1 MKYTVVFLFP
11 LLIFNCQS
19 SNDKDFKI
27 KISSSDKIISN
38 GDTIKINIESKSGQ
52 IIDSVA
58 YYLNEKRGK
67 KLPLFLYL
75 LPKDYIMSNDY
86 EIFKGKSLSSLF
98 QDIYEN
104 QNYNRKQL
112 DVLTR
117 NITSMIKDGDTAVQ
131 IVPMIKE
138 YLEINVR
145 NDELLVKL
153 AGIVQKIITAESKG
167 ESESEFG
174 LSEIEKQEIMNTIL
188 EHDTKELEKNADKI
202 RKDIEAK
209 Q

>member
-1 MKYTVVFLFP
+1 
-11 LLIFNCQS
+11 
-19 SNDKDFKI
+19 
-27 KISSSDKIISN
+27 
-38 GDTIKINIESKSGQ
+38 
-52 IIDSVA
+52 
-58 YYLNEKRGK
+58 
-67 KLPLFLYL
+67 
-75 LPKDYIMSNDY
+75 MSNDY

-145 NDELLVKL
+145 NDEFLVKL
-153 AGIVQKIITAESKG
+153 ANIVQKIISSENKG
-167 ESESEFG
+167 EAESEFG
-174 LSEIEKQEIMNTIL
+174 LSELEKQDIMNTIL
-188 EHDTKELEKNADKI
+188 EHDTKDLQETSDKI
-202 RKDIEAK
+202 RKDIESK

>member
-1 MKYTVVFLFP
+1 
-11 LLIFNCQS
+11 
-19 SNDKDFKI
+19 
-27 KISSSDKIISN
+27 
-38 GDTIKINIESKSGQ
+38 
-52 IIDSVA
+52 
-58 YYLNEKRGK
+58 
-67 KLPLFLYL
+67 
-75 LPKDYIMSNDY
+75 MSNDY

-153 AGIVQKIITAESKG
+153 ARIVQKIISTENKG

-174 LSEIEKQEIMNTIL
+174 LSELEKQEIMNTIL
-188 EHDTKELEKNADKI
+188 EHDTKDLQETSDKI

>member
-1 MKYTVVFLFP
+1 
-11 LLIFNCQS
+11 
-19 SNDKDFKI
+19 
-27 KISSSDKIISN
+27 
-38 GDTIKINIESKSGQ
+38 
-52 IIDSVA
+52 
-58 YYLNEKRGK
+58 
-67 KLPLFLYL
+67 
-75 LPKDYIMSNDY
+75 MSNDY

-112 DVLTR
+112 DVLTK

-174 LSEIEKQEIMNTIL
+174 LSELEKQDIMNTIL
-188 EHDTKELEKNADKI
+188 EHDTKDLQETSDKI
-202 RKDIEAK
+202 RKDIESK

>member
-1 MKYTVVFLFP
+1 
-11 LLIFNCQS
+11 
-19 SNDKDFKI
+19 
-27 KISSSDKIISN
+27 
-38 GDTIKINIESKSGQ
+38 
-52 IIDSVA
+52 
-58 YYLNEKRGK
+58 
-67 KLPLFLYL
+67 
-75 LPKDYIMSNDY
+75 MSNDY

-117 NITSMIKDGDTAVQ
+117 NITSMIKDGDTAAQ

-153 AGIVQKIITAESKG
+153 ASIVQKIISTENKG

-174 LSEIEKQEIMNTIL
+174 LSELEKQEIMNTIL
-188 EHDTKELEKNADKI
+188 EHDTKDLQETSDKI

>member
-1 MKYTVVFLFP
+1 
-11 LLIFNCQS
+11 
-19 SNDKDFKI
+19 
-27 KISSSDKIISN
+27 
-38 GDTIKINIESKSGQ
+38 
-52 IIDSVA
+52 
-58 YYLNEKRGK
+58 
-67 KLPLFLYL
+67 
-75 LPKDYIMSNDY
+75 MSNDY

-174 LSEIEKQEIMNTIL
+174 LSELEKQEIMNTIL
-188 EHDTKELEKNADKI
+188 EHDTKDLQETSVKI
-202 RKDIEAK
+202 RKDIESK

>member
-1 MKYTVVFLFP
+1 
-11 LLIFNCQS
+11 
-19 SNDKDFKI
+19 
-27 KISSSDKIISN
+27 
-38 GDTIKINIESKSGQ
+38 
-52 IIDSVA
+52 
-58 YYLNEKRGK
+58 
-67 KLPLFLYL
+67 
-75 LPKDYIMSNDY
+75 MSNDY

-112 DVLTR
+112 DVLTK
-117 NITSMIKDGDTAVQ
+117 NITAMVKDGDTALQ

-153 AGIVQKIITAESKG
+153 ANIVQKIISSENKG
-167 ESESEFG
+167 EAESEFG
-174 LSEIEKQEIMNTIL
+174 LSETEKQEIMNTIL
-188 EHDTKELEKNADKI
+188 EHDTKDLQETSDKI
-202 RKDIEAK
+202 RKDIESK

>member
-1 MKYTVVFLFP
+1 
-11 LLIFNCQS
+11 
-19 SNDKDFKI
+19 
-27 KISSSDKIISN
+27 
-38 GDTIKINIESKSGQ
+38 
-52 IIDSVA
+52 
-58 YYLNEKRGK
+58 
-67 KLPLFLYL
+67 
-75 LPKDYIMSNDY
+75 MSNDY

-145 NDELLVKL
+145 NDELLVKQ
-153 AGIVQKIITAESKG
+153 ASIVQKIISTENKG

-174 LSEIEKQEIMNTIL
+174 LSELEKQEIMNTIL
-188 EHDTKELEKNADKI
+188 EHDTKDLQETSDKI

>member
-1 MKYTVVFLFP
+1 
-11 LLIFNCQS
+11 
-19 SNDKDFKI
+19 
-27 KISSSDKIISN
+27 
-38 GDTIKINIESKSGQ
+38 
-52 IIDSVA
+52 
-58 YYLNEKRGK
+58 
-67 KLPLFLYL
+67 
-75 LPKDYIMSNDY
+75 MSNDY

-174 LSEIEKQEIMNTIL
+174 LSEVEKQEIMNTIL

>member
-1 MKYTVVFLFP
+1 
-11 LLIFNCQS
+11 
-19 SNDKDFKI
+19 
-27 KISSSDKIISN
+27 
-38 GDTIKINIESKSGQ
+38 
-52 IIDSVA
+52 
-58 YYLNEKRGK
+58 
-67 KLPLFLYL
+67 
-75 LPKDYIMSNDY
+75 MSNDY

-117 NITSMIKDGDTAVQ
+117 NITAMVKDGDTAVQ

-153 AGIVQKIITAESKG
+153 ANIVQKIISSENKG
-167 ESESEFG
+167 EAESEFG
-174 LSEIEKQEIMNTIL
+174 LSELEKQDIMNTIL
-188 EHDTKELEKNADKI
+188 EHDTKDLQDTSDKI
-202 RKDIEAK
+202 RKDIESK

>member
-1 MKYTVVFLFP
+1 
-11 LLIFNCQS
+11 
-19 SNDKDFKI
+19 
-27 KISSSDKIISN
+27 
-38 GDTIKINIESKSGQ
+38 
-52 IIDSVA
+52 
-58 YYLNEKRGK
+58 
-67 KLPLFLYL
+67 
-75 LPKDYIMSNDY
+75 MSNDY

-153 AGIVQKIITAESKG
+153 ASIVQKIITAESKG

-188 EHDTKELEKNADKI
+188 EHDTQDLQETSDKI
-202 RKDIEAK
+202 RKDIESK

>member
-1 MKYTVVFLFP
+1 
-11 LLIFNCQS
+11 
-19 SNDKDFKI
+19 
-27 KISSSDKIISN
+27 
-38 GDTIKINIESKSGQ
+38 
-52 IIDSVA
+52 
-58 YYLNEKRGK
+58 
-67 KLPLFLYL
+67 
-75 LPKDYIMSNDY
+75 MSNDY

-112 DVLTR
+112 DVLTK
-117 NITSMIKDGDTAVQ
+117 NITAMVKDGDTALQ

-174 LSEIEKQEIMNTIL
+174 LSEMEKQEIMNTIL
-188 EHDTKELEKNADKI
+188 EHDTQDLQETSDKI
-202 RKDIEAK
+202 RKDIESK

>member
-1 MKYTVVFLFP
+1 
-11 LLIFNCQS
+11 
-19 SNDKDFKI
+19 
-27 KISSSDKIISN
+27 
-38 GDTIKINIESKSGQ
+38 
-52 IIDSVA
+52 
-58 YYLNEKRGK
+58 
-67 KLPLFLYL
+67 
-75 LPKDYIMSNDY
+75 MSNDY

-112 DVLTR
+112 DVLTK

-153 AGIVQKIITAESKG
+153 ANIVQKIISSENKG
-167 ESESEFG
+167 EAESEFG
-174 LSEIEKQEIMNTIL
+174 LSELEKQDIMNTIL
-188 EHDTKELEKNADKI
+188 EHDTKDLQETSDKI
-202 RKDIEAK
+202 RKDIESK

>member
-1 MKYTVVFLFP
+1 
-11 LLIFNCQS
+11 
-19 SNDKDFKI
+19 
-27 KISSSDKIISN
+27 
-38 GDTIKINIESKSGQ
+38 
-52 IIDSVA
+52 
-58 YYLNEKRGK
+58 
-67 KLPLFLYL
+67 
-75 LPKDYIMSNDY
+75 MSNDY

-153 AGIVQKIITAESKG
+153 ASIVQKIITAESKG

-202 RKDIEAK
+202 RKDIESK

>member
-1 MKYTVVFLFP
+1 
-11 LLIFNCQS
+11 
-19 SNDKDFKI
+19 
-27 KISSSDKIISN
+27 
-38 GDTIKINIESKSGQ
+38 
-52 IIDSVA
+52 
-58 YYLNEKRGK
+58 
-67 KLPLFLYL
+67 
-75 LPKDYIMSNDY
+75 MSNDY

-112 DVLTR
+112 DVLTK

-174 LSEIEKQEIMNTIL
+174 LSEVEKQEIMNTIL
-188 EHDTKELEKNADKI
+188 EHDTKDLQDTSDKI

>member
-1 MKYTVVFLFP
+1 
-11 LLIFNCQS
+11 
-19 SNDKDFKI
+19 
-27 KISSSDKIISN
+27 
-38 GDTIKINIESKSGQ
+38 
-52 IIDSVA
+52 
-58 YYLNEKRGK
+58 
-67 KLPLFLYL
+67 
-75 LPKDYIMSNDY
+75 MSNDY
-86 EIFKGKSLSSLF
+86 EIFKGKSLASLF

-153 AGIVQKIITAESKG
+153 ASIVQKIITAESKG

-174 LSEIEKQEIMNTIL
+174 LSEVEKQEIMNTIL

>member
-1 MKYTVVFLFP
+1 
-11 LLIFNCQS
+11 
-19 SNDKDFKI
+19 
-27 KISSSDKIISN
+27 
-38 GDTIKINIESKSGQ
+38 
-52 IIDSVA
+52 
-58 YYLNEKRGK
+58 
-67 KLPLFLYL
+67 
-75 LPKDYIMSNDY
+75 MSNDY

-131 IVPMIKE
+131 IVPIIKE

-153 AGIVQKIITAESKG
+153 ASIVQKIISTENKG

-174 LSEIEKQEIMNTIL
+174 LSELEKQEIMNTIL
-188 EHDTKELEKNADKI
+188 EHDTKDLQETSDKI

>member
-1 MKYTVVFLFP
+1 
-11 LLIFNCQS
+11 
-19 SNDKDFKI
+19 
-27 KISSSDKIISN
+27 
-38 GDTIKINIESKSGQ
+38 
-52 IIDSVA
+52 
-58 YYLNEKRGK
+58 
-67 KLPLFLYL
+67 
-75 LPKDYIMSNDY
+75 MSNDY

-153 AGIVQKIITAESKG
+153 ASIVQKIISTENKG

-174 LSEIEKQEIMNTIL
+174 LSE
-188 EHDTKELEKNADKI
+188 LEKSADKI

>member
-1 MKYTVVFLFP
+1 
-11 LLIFNCQS
+11 
-19 SNDKDFKI
+19 
-27 KISSSDKIISN
+27 
-38 GDTIKINIESKSGQ
+38 
-52 IIDSVA
+52 
-58 YYLNEKRGK
+58 
-67 KLPLFLYL
+67 
-75 LPKDYIMSNDY
+75 MSNDY

-153 AGIVQKIITAESKG
+153 ASIVQKIISTENKG

-188 EHDTKELEKNADKI
+188 EHDTKELEKSADKI

>member
-1 MKYTVVFLFP
+1 
-11 LLIFNCQS
+11 
-19 SNDKDFKI
+19 
-27 KISSSDKIISN
+27 
-38 GDTIKINIESKSGQ
+38 
-52 IIDSVA
+52 
-58 YYLNEKRGK
+58 
-67 KLPLFLYL
+67 
-75 LPKDYIMSNDY
+75 MSNDY

-153 AGIVQKIITAESKG
+153 ASIVQKIISTENKG

-174 LSEIEKQEIMNTIL
+174 LSELEKQEIMNTIL
-188 EHDTKELEKNADKI
+188 EHDTKD
-202 RKDIEAK
+202 
-209 Q
+209 

>member
-1 MKYTVVFLFP
+1 
-11 LLIFNCQS
+11 
-19 SNDKDFKI
+19 
-27 KISSSDKIISN
+27 
-38 GDTIKINIESKSGQ
+38 
-52 IIDSVA
+52 
-58 YYLNEKRGK
+58 
-67 KLPLFLYL
+67 
-75 LPKDYIMSNDY
+75 MSNDY

-174 LSEIEKQEIMNTIL
+174 LSEIEKQEIMSTIL
-188 EHDTKELEKNADKI
+188 EHDTKDLQETSDKI
-202 RKDIEAK
+202 RKDIESK

>member
-1 MKYTVVFLFP
+1 
-11 LLIFNCQS
+11 
-19 SNDKDFKI
+19 
-27 KISSSDKIISN
+27 
-38 GDTIKINIESKSGQ
+38 
-52 IIDSVA
+52 
-58 YYLNEKRGK
+58 
-67 KLPLFLYL
+67 
-75 LPKDYIMSNDY
+75 MSNDY

-153 AGIVQKIITAESKG
+153 ASIVQKIISTENKG

-174 LSEIEKQEIMNTIL
+174 LSELEKQEIMNTIL
-188 EHDTKELEKNADKI
+188 EHDTKDLQETSDKI
-202 RKDIEAK
+202 IKDIEAK

>member
-1 MKYTVVFLFP
+1 
-11 LLIFNCQS
+11 
-19 SNDKDFKI
+19 
-27 KISSSDKIISN
+27 
-38 GDTIKINIESKSGQ
+38 
-52 IIDSVA
+52 
-58 YYLNEKRGK
+58 
-67 KLPLFLYL
+67 
-75 LPKDYIMSNDY
+75 MSNDY

-153 AGIVQKIITAESKG
+153 ASIVQKIISTENKG

-174 LSEIEKQEIMNTIL
+174 LSEIEKQFQNLTIL
-188 EHDTKELEKNADKI
+188 QYACLWRLSLYLLSRFVDADSG
-202 RKDIEAK
+202 KDILGFYDGV
-209 Q
+209 QNQ

>member
-1 MKYTVVFLFP
+1 
-11 LLIFNCQS
+11 
-19 SNDKDFKI
+19 
-27 KISSSDKIISN
+27 
-38 GDTIKINIESKSGQ
+38 
-52 IIDSVA
+52 
-58 YYLNEKRGK
+58 
-67 KLPLFLYL
+67 
-75 LPKDYIMSNDY
+75 MSNDY
-86 EIFKGKSLSSLF
+86 ELFKGKSLSSLF

-188 EHDTKELEKNADKI
+188 EHDTKDLQETSDKI

>member
-1 MKYTVVFLFP
+1 
-11 LLIFNCQS
+11 
-19 SNDKDFKI
+19 
-27 KISSSDKIISN
+27 
-38 GDTIKINIESKSGQ
+38 
-52 IIDSVA
+52 
-58 YYLNEKRGK
+58 
-67 KLPLFLYL
+67 
-75 LPKDYIMSNDY
+75 MSNDY

-153 AGIVQKIITAESKG
+153 ASIVQKIITAESKG

-174 LSEIEKQEIMNTIL
+174 LSESEKEQILKTIV
-188 EHDTKELEKNADKI
+188 EHDTMDLQQATDKI
-202 RKDIEAK
+202 TKEISSKKD
-209 Q
+209 

>member
-1 MKYTVVFLFP
+1 
-11 LLIFNCQS
+11 
-19 SNDKDFKI
+19 
-27 KISSSDKIISN
+27 
-38 GDTIKINIESKSGQ
+38 
-52 IIDSVA
+52 
-58 YYLNEKRGK
+58 
-67 KLPLFLYL
+67 
-75 LPKDYIMSNDY
+75 
-86 EIFKGKSLSSLF
+86 LF

-153 AGIVQKIITAESKG
+153 ASIVQKIISTENKG

-188 EHDTKELEKNADKI
+188 EHDTKDLQETSDKI

>member
-1 MKYTVVFLFP
+1 
-11 LLIFNCQS
+11 
-19 SNDKDFKI
+19 
-27 KISSSDKIISN
+27 
-38 GDTIKINIESKSGQ
+38 
-52 IIDSVA
+52 
-58 YYLNEKRGK
+58 
-67 KLPLFLYL
+67 
-75 LPKDYIMSNDY
+75 MSNDY

-153 AGIVQKIITAESKG
+153 ASIVQKIISTENKG

-174 LSEIEKQEIMNTIL
+174 LS
-188 EHDTKELEKNADKI
+188 
-202 RKDIEAK
+202 
-209 Q
+209 

>member
-1 MKYTVVFLFP
+1 
-11 LLIFNCQS
+11 
-19 SNDKDFKI
+19 
-27 KISSSDKIISN
+27 
-38 GDTIKINIESKSGQ
+38 
-52 IIDSVA
+52 
-58 YYLNEKRGK
+58 
-67 KLPLFLYL
+67 
-75 LPKDYIMSNDY
+75 MSNDY

-153 AGIVQKIITAESKG
+153 ASIVQKIITAESKG

-188 EHDTKELEKNADKI
+188 EHDTKALEKNADKI